1 MFEGK
6 VYLNKLLEPS
16 TSNNYYFLYKDNE
29 IQARNI
35 LEINL
40 YFSSNM
46 KFHKKIMID
55 SKEEMMMLKIRIKE
69 VCEIF
74 PKISGLNSIKIIN
87 IKKKVAE
94 NKYEDLNIS
103 EGKIG
108 DNLESKDIVLF
119 DIFFVEIWL
128 ECEMKLYNF
137 FTENHSKNI
146 LKKSSKI
153 LSKIYTF
160 NLKVNKEISEN
171 ELIKILIFIG
181 IEYWNKNNNNNEKNY
196 YYYLKNFKFIKKDEK
211 FTYDSK
217 IKFDIIFF
225 DLTKFI
231 FNEKNFIE
239 SHSITNEKRK
249 IEKFLL
255 NYIEKN
261 NNNNNKKFN
270 LINYNNNIIWKV
282 KPNNNNSET
291 NINTNL
297 NINNINNNNNID
309 EDISDINSRNSI
321 ISSTIM
327 EKNFYSSFYHNISY
341 FSPNKKV
348 KKNDNEFIFE
358 LKPMNSIEDFKK
370 KSSNL
375 DEDYNF
381 GNVNLDT
388 VFDND
393 DDVFFVG
400 VKEFK
405 KLNPEI
411 INTIEKKPEF
421 EFFEEKNNN
430 NNNNAINVLGSN
442 NNNVI
447 QINKNSDNNVFFWK
461 KIQKFII
468 IFIVVVIII
477 LIIID

>member
-211 FTYDSK
+211 FNYDSK
-217 IKFDIIFF
+217 INFDIIFF

-231 FNEKNFIE
+231 FYNENFIE
-239 SHSITNEKRK
+239 FHSITNEKLK

-261 NNNNNKKFN
+261 NNNINKKFN
-270 LINYNNNIIWKV
+270 LINYNNNIIWKD
-282 KPNNNNSET
+282 KNININET

-297 NINNINNNNNID
+297 NINNINNNNNN
-309 EDISDINSRNSI
+309 EEEISEINSRTSI
-321 ISSTIM
+321 YSSLNI
-327 EKNFYSSFYHNISY
+327 EKNYSSFYHNISY
-341 FSPNKKV
+341 FSPNKKI

-358 LKPMNSIEDFKK
+358 LKPMNSIEK
-370 KSSNL
+370 KSFDEDLNYNNINL
-375 DEDYNF
+375 D
-381 GNVNLDT
+381 V

-411 INTIEKKPEF
+411 INTIEKKPEI
-421 EFFEEKNNN
+421 EFFEEKKKSG
-430 NNNNAINVLGSN
+430 NVFNDADGNSN
-442 NNNVI
+442 VVVEI
-447 QINKNSDNNVFFWK
+447 KNDNNVMWK
-461 KIQKFII
+461 KIQKIVIVFIVVFII
-468 IFIVVVIII
+468 IFIIF
-477 LIIID
+477 D

>member
-87 IKKKVAE
+87 IKKKIGE
-94 NKYEDLNIS
+94 NKFEDLNNF

-108 DNLESKDIVLF
+108 DFLENKDIILF

-137 FTENHSKNI
+137 YTEIHTKNY
-146 LKKSSKI
+146 KKSSKI

-160 NLKVNKEISEN
+160 NLKINKEIKEN

-211 FTYDSK
+211 FNYDSK

-239 SHSITNEKRK
+239 FHSITNEKIK

-261 NNNNNKKFN
+261 NNNINKKFN
-270 LINYNNNIIWKV
+270 LINYNNNIIWKD
-282 KPNNNNSET
+282 KNININET

-297 NINNINNNNNID
+297 NINNINNNNNN
-309 EDISDINSRNSI
+309 EEEISEINSRTSI
-321 ISSTIM
+321 YSSLNI
-327 EKNFYSSFYHNISY
+327 EKNYSSFYHNISY
-341 FSPNKKV
+341 FSPNKKI

-358 LKPMNSIEDFKK
+358 LKPMNSIEK
-370 KSSNL
+370 KSFDEDLNYNNINL
-375 DEDYNF
+375 D
-381 GNVNLDT
+381 V

-393 DDVFFVG
+393 EDVFFVG

-421 EFFEEKNNN
+421 EFFEEKSGNNN
-430 NNNNAINVLGSN
+430 VLNVNDNNSN
-442 NNNVI
+442 NNVVVE
-447 QINKNSDNNVFFWK
+447 NKNNENNVKWK
-461 KIQKFII
+461 KIQRFII
-468 IFIVVVIII
+468 IFIVIFVIIF
-477 LIIID
+477 IIFD